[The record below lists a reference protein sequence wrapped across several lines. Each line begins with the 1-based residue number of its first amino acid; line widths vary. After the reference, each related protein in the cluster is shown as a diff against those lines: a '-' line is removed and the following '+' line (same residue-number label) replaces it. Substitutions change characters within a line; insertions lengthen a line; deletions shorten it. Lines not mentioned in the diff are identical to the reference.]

1 MAKVYK
7 RTDIAENDIYGGIT
21 ESAEKALVK
30 VEAVDKQIVLFTE
43 HYKALL
49 GVTNTDTIQGIEQLK
64 KISADLNKQTV
75 QTIQLERDKAKIEQL
90 NIKLKSDEI
99 RLSNQQLKSEQ
110 QRARAI
116 KKTSLEQ
123 AILNEKQRQ
132 ANAQTKAIAQLR
144 ASETNS
150 LDALNAKMKLIETA
164 YNRLTPAQ
172 IENTKQG
179 QRYLASLTAVR
190 AEISK
195 QQQAYGKHNLDV
207 GNYKKAFDG
216 LGFSVSQ
223 LAREM
228 PAFANSMQTGFM
240 AISNNLPMFFDEI
253 NKIKQANK
261 ELQATGQPTVSVF
274 KQVAKSIFSVS
285 SLLSI
290 GVTLLTVYGAKV
302 VEWLSGSKKSSE
314 QLKKEAEHRKRVNEE
329 LNRGNV
335 FVGQESALLVANL
348 TALKHTNAG
357 SKERAKLIKDINSN
371 FGLHLKNLKDEA
383 IFQAEVNRLIF
394 EYIQYQRL
402 AFRAKKNMEIIEKSI
417 GKQEALFKSLRKEL
431 GISQK
436 TLDKITAQ
444 SDGFEILFQTL
455 SQGIAPVTTLTTQ
468 LGLTEKEAQKL
479 VRGYEDLRK
488 QDEKNIQTN
497 IKEEEAREGALNALK
512 ETVGWTDEYVALSEN
527 QSKQVLSN
535 IQRIDRLNGVITA
548 YSINLSDVNG
558 SMEKYQFHSK
568 GASKS
573 NQEQAKSWEAINTQ
587 LEQLDKYKEYVEFAR
602 ELSEL
607 DFNLAN
613 IANEADIQKAGE
625 NITKILE
632 EQKQAIEEG
641 RAYDS
646 QLLDEAI
653 NYEFEAK
660 KRQYERLRDFKLQQ
674 LNEDFSEEKKAR
686 FKAIEDETSEL
697 LKVADEQRLELLKQQ
712 NLTDAQ
718 LLEINKQYQ
727 KSVDEIG
734 KSRLKKID
742 DLNEIYIDKEKL
754 KSKEE
759 QLIVANTNS
768 EIEQLNEEKNNKI
781 ISQNDELIDAEI
793 QQAEKSNEEKNK
805 IREDEAKAEEEHQE
819 RMADFRKKMI
829 ESGLDAWKE
838 ASQEREKLID
848 REIDASQ
855 KLADQL
861 GEQAKNGTIQA
872 NQSLAEQNRITN
884 ERLQAKQKEQRF
896 QQQIEEIKLLYSAT
910 EQYLADGDTL
920 PVAGAKA
927 FLQVK
932 GIKALAQSLVG
943 FFTGT
948 EKTIGEE
955 LGAPQLSGKDGH
967 IVRVDGSEMVMNGG
981 LVQKARSIDPN
992 VTTSE
997 IVNGFIKSKT
1007 SNVAPIY
1014 VSNSTSD
1021 SVLVSEIRDLKKVI
1035 ERKPEIQMD
1044 ASRITDN
1051 LFEFTTTTKKGADL
1065 IKNRHI
1071 YRKQ

>member
-64 KISADLNKQTV
+64 KISADLNKQTI

-110 QRARAI
+110 QKARAL

-123 AILNEKQRQ
+123 AILNEKQRE

-144 ASETNS
+144 NSEANS
-150 LDALNAKMKLIETA
+150 LDSLQAKMKLVEMA
-164 YNRLTPAQ
+164 YNKLTPAQ
-172 IENTKQG
+172 IENEKRG
-179 QRYLASLTAVR
+179 KRLLASLTELR
-190 AEISK
+190 AELSK

-216 LGFSVSQ
+216 LGFSVTQ

-253 NKIKQANK
+253 QKIKTANK
-261 ELQATGQPTVSVF
+261 ELQASGQSTKSVF
-274 KQVAKSIFSVS
+274 SQVGASILSFQT
-285 SLLSI
+285 LLSI
-290 GVTLLTVYGAKV
+290 GVTLLTVYGAKIV
-302 VEWLSGSKKSSE
+302 NWLMGTEKQNKELEKMQKHQKYVNEQNDKYAGILAKETNEVLNLLTRLKQLNKTSTDRGKILNELNTKYGFHLKNMKNELLFQYSINQAIDNYISLSKKKMSLKINE
-314 QLKKEAEHRKRVNEE
+314 EYREMLLKKEFKAYRV
-329 LNRGNV
+329 LN
-335 FVGQESALLVANL
+335 
-348 TALKHTNAG
+348 
-357 SKERAKLIKDINSN
+357 
-371 FGLHLKNLKDEA
+371 DE
-383 IFQAEVNRLIF
+383 I
-394 EYIQYQRL
+394 
-402 AFRAKKNMEIIEKSI
+402 KKNK
-417 GKQEALFKSLRKEL
+417 ALNDKAGADFLRN
-431 GISQK
+431 
-436 TLDKITAQ
+436 
-444 SDGFEILFQTL
+444 
-455 SQGIAPVTTLTTQ
+455 
-468 LGLTEKEAQKL
+468 
-479 VRGYEDLRK
+479 
-488 QDEKNIQTN
+488 QDE
-497 IKEEEAREGALNALK
+497 LNALK
-512 ETVGWTDEYVALSEN
+512 GKELSLQERINMNDPILWRDYPEQMQTITDARREF
-527 QSKQVLSN
+527 
-535 IQRIDRLNGVITA
+535 QRVVHTDIKTQESLEDLMKRAGISIDNVT
-548 YSINLSDVNG
+548 G
-558 SMEKYQFHSK
+558 STK
-568 GASKS
+568 
-573 NQEQAKSWEAINTQ
+573 EQTKAWQDLNTQ
-587 LEQLDKYKEYVEFAR
+587 LEALDILKEYEDIAKQI
-602 ELSEL
+602 EEL

-613 IANEADIQKAGE
+613 SFNQDDIDKAGE
-625 NITKILE
+625 NIQKILD
-632 EQKQAIEEG
+632 EQKKAIEEG
-641 RAYDS
+641 RDYDS
-646 QLLDEAI
+646 QILDDAI
-653 NYEFEAK
+653 EYEFQAK
-660 KRQYERLRDFKLQQ
+660 QRQAIRLRDFKLKQ
-674 LNEDFSEEKKAR
+674 LDDEFNEEKKLKY
-686 FKAIEDETSEL
+686 KAIDDETTEL
-697 LKVADEQRLELLKQQ
+697 LKKLDEQKNELLAQENLTEAQKLDINKKYDKSVLDLGQNRLEKIE
-712 NLTDAQ
+712 Q
-718 LLEINKQYQ
+718 L
-727 KSVDEIG
+727 DG
-734 KSRLKKID
+734 
-742 DLNEIYIDKEKL
+742 IYIEKEKL
-754 KSKEE
+754 KRGQETQIKADTDKE
-759 QLIVANTNS
+759 IVK
-768 EIEQLNEEKNNKI
+768 LNKEKNDKL
-781 ISQNDELIDAEI
+781 ISANDELINKE
-793 QQAEKSNEEKNK
+793 QEQADKANEEDKNRRK
-805 IREDEAKAEEEHQE
+805 RTEEEEEAHQK

-884 ERLQAKQKEQRF
+884 ERLQAKQKEQRI

-932 GIKALAQSLVG
+932 GIKALAQSLIG

-967 IVRVDGSEMVMNGG
+967 IVRVDGSEMVMNGT
-981 LVQKARSIDPN
+981 LVNKARSVDPN

-1014 VSNSTSD
+1014 VSHSTQD

-1035 ERKPEIQMD
+1035 ERKPEVQMD
-1044 ASRITDN
+1044 ASRIAEN

-1065 IKNRHI
+1065 IRERHI